1 MLAAGFAL
9 LALSPDDDDP
19 LEPLVSLSP
28 DDDDPLEPL
37 VSLSP
42 DDDDPLEPLVR
53 AELAVPR
60 ETVAPATP
68 R

>member
-28 DDDDPLEPL
+28 DDDDPL
-37 VSLSP
+37 
-42 DDDDPLEPLVR
+42 VR

>member
-42 DDDDPLEPLVR
+42 DDDDPLVR